1 MSPEVKKIFDYTL
14 SILIVCSLI
23 IGLAWVMM
31 STAAM
36 PDVYVSNST
45 GECVEVINYDEKFDY
60 TCENL
65 PEKYN
70 HVWVK

>member
-1 MSPEVKKIFDYTL
+1 MTDELKKIVDYTI
-14 SILIVCSLI
+14 SIIIVCSLI
-23 IGLAWVMM
+23 IGLAWAMT
-31 STAAM
+31 SAAQM
-36 PDVYVSNST
+36 PDVYVSHST
-45 GECVEVINYDEKFDY
+45 GECVKVINYDERFDY

>member
-1 MSPEVKKIFDYTL
+1 MNPEVKKIFDYTL

-23 IGLAWVMM
+23 VGLAWAMT
-31 STAAM
+31 SAAQM
-36 PDVYVSNST
+36 PDVHVSHST
-45 GECVEVINYDEKFDY
+45 GECVKVINYDERFDY

>member
-1 MSPEVKKIFDYTL
+1 MNPEVKKIFDYTL

-23 IGLAWVMM
+23 IGLAWAMT
-31 STAAM
+31 SIAQM
-36 PDVYVSNST
+36 PDVHVSNST
-45 GECVEVINYDEKFDY
+45 GECVKVINYDERFDY

-65 PEKYN
+65 PKKYN

>member
-1 MSPEVKKIFDYTL
+1 MNPEFKKIFDYTL
-14 SILIVCSLI
+14 SVLIVCSLI
-23 IGLAWVMM
+23 IGIAWAM
-31 STAAM
+31 SSAAHM
-36 PDVYVSNST
+36 PDVHVSHST
-45 GECVEVINYDEKFDY
+45 GECVKVINYDERFDY

>member
-1 MSPEVKKIFDYTL
+1 MNPQLKKIFDYTL
-14 SILIVCSLI
+14 SILIVCGLI
-23 IGLAWVMM
+23 IGLAWAMTSV
-31 STAAM
+31 AQM

-45 GECVEVINYDEKFDY
+45 GECVKVINYDERFDY

-70 HVWVK
+70 RVWVK

>member
-1 MSPEVKKIFDYTL
+1 MNPEVKKIFDYTL
-14 SILIVCSLI
+14 SILIVCALI
-23 IGLAWVMM
+23 IGLAWAMM

-36 PDVYVSNST
+36 PDVHVSHST
-45 GECVEVINYDEKFDY
+45 GECVKVINYDERFDY
-60 TCENL
+60 TCDNL